1 MKKGDKAQSLSP
13 FFRFWPQ
20 LLRKQCDRV
29 KYLPIFPSF
38 LQSRRD
44 MQRAADIRGGH
55 SVASIA
61 SNTGSNS
68 AFAILGCF
76 KT

>member
-29 KYLPIFPSF
+29 KYLHIFPSF

-44 MQRAADIRGGH
+44 MQRAADIQGDQRAGLRGERR
-55 SVASIA
+55 SS
-61 SNTGSNS
+61 T
-68 AFAILGCF
+68 
-76 KT
+76 